1 MFHLHSIDFI
11 YPHQNLEFPKARESD
26 KLKTKKQK
34 KHQKKPHQDNIF
46 MFASIPGLSFVY
58 LPKKSWLPGPVE

>member
-26 KLKTKKQK
+26 KLKKRRKKK
-34 KHQKKPHQDNIF
+34 QDNIF
-46 MFASIPGLSFVY
+46 MFTSIPGLSFVY
-58 LPKKSWLPGPVE
+58 LPKEVMTPWSCGIK